1 MGWHIVN
8 LVLMYSALIVEA
20 IFVAKE
26 ESSDLEYDKEKF
38 EYYDDIAEFIND
50 IIGVYVDL
58 FLLWLLYR
66 FMRP

>member
-20 IFVAKE
+20 IFVAKDE
-26 ESSDLEYDKEKF
+26 FSDLEYDKEKF
-38 EYYDDIAEFIND
+38 EYYDDITEFISD
-50 IIGVYVDL
+50 IIGMYVDL